1 VLIRFHAEAGDLLI
15 NLGSNV
21 TIKCDLEENEIFWI
35 LQKSED
41 PPTPILR
48 SFLTPPDS
56 LYFNKTFRRKYSVA
70 LNHSLVITN
79 ISEDELG
86 VYYCMTTGVPPKFS
100 SSTRIYINKSSYE
113 PECHN
118 QTQLELIKQKKIQ
131 TQIISIIIFALLSGL
146 LLILII

>member
-1 VLIRFHAEAGDLLI
+1 VLICFHPEAGDLLI

-21 TIKCDLEENEIFWI
+21 TIKCDLEENDIYWI

-48 SFLTPPDS
+48 SFLTPTDFF
-56 LYFNKTFRRKYSVA
+56 YFNKTFRCKYSVSV
-70 LNHSLVITN
+70 NHSLVITN

-86 VYYCMTTGVPPKFS
+86 VYYCMTGVPPKFS
-100 SSTRIYINKSSYE
+100 SSTRIYINKSSHE

-118 QTQLELIKQKKIQ
+118 QTQLEIIKQKKIQ